1 MSLVIPA
8 HKEETYLPRLL
19 DSVELAR
26 GRYRLGADAV
36 EVIVADNASTD
47 ETADIARSWGCR
59 VVYVKR
65 RRIAAARNGGAAV
78 ARGDVLAFVDAD
90 SCIHPE
96 TFNALDDA
104 LGSIISVPGITFSP
118 CSAHPQGVSGPD
130 AHAVDELCLA
140 VGGHRHREGN
150 GERRAPLERVGV
162 GDHLPVPAEL
172 LTHLD
177 GDRRVLVVA

>member
-8 HKEETYLPRLL
+8 HKEETYRPRLL

-36 EVIVADNASTD
+36 GVIVADNASTD

-90 SCIHPE
+90 SRIHPE

-104 LGSIISVPGITFSP
+104 LGSIISVPHISTRYHLLTF
-118 CSAHPQGVSGPD
+118 
-130 AHAVDELCLA
+130 L
-140 VGGHRHREGN
+140 
-150 GERRAPLERVGV
+150 RAPASLQLPKALLKRHALLVACTVLPLPFCSSRRCGVRCGRVRG
-162 GDHLPVPAEL
+162 
-172 LTHLD
+172 
-177 GDRRVLVVA
+177 R

>member
-8 HKEETYLPRLL
+8 HKEETYLPSLL

-36 EVIVADNASTD
+36 EVIVAYNASTD

-65 RRIAAARNGGAAV
+65 RRIAAARNGGAAG

-90 SCIHPE
+90 SRIHPE

-104 LGSIISVPGITFSP
+104 LGSISTSYHLLTLF
-118 CSAHPQGVSGPD
+118 
-130 AHAVDELCLA
+130 
-140 VGGHRHREGN
+140 
-150 GERRAPLERVGV
+150 RAPASLHLREPLLERHTLLVEGTVFPLPLSHPCQRGV
-162 GDHLPVPAEL
+162 RCGCAR
-172 LTHLD
+172 
-177 GDRRVLVVA
+177 DR